1 MIQLMSA
8 RQQSAAMLD
17 SGGQLVLSR
26 QPAAQ
31 DGLPGF
37 SSQTPTTEEL
47 AGFVEQLAAT
57 LARTEEQPLPSL
69 PELPVPAA
77 VEAQLAGENATGQQ
91 PEGGSQQPL
100 AAEQWLLGM
109 QGQQQAVIEART
121 GDQPAEP
128 LVERAGA
135 GGASA
140 PQSGAILPSAE
151 LPAEAPAAQGYGLNR
166 SGELAT
172 SGAGPL
178 PDRTAAGSTSGSLAA
193 MPAAEPPQTTLSG
206 GSETPQS
213 GQVERLL
220 AATAQAA
227 PSESAAPTAADSTQN
242 AQPRPIE
249 RTIKLEAP
257 EAKWGEQMLHALRKN
272 VELQLQQRVQSANI
286 RLDPPELGSLEIF
299 LSHESGRL
307 SVQISAANGDV
318 ARLLQQTSERLR
330 QELVEQN
337 YLQVSVE
344 VAADGQQGQQEDG
357 QQRPRFAV
365 ADRLPAASE
374 SRDRGHAQSRSSGRD
389 SDVLVTV

>member
-47 AGFVEQLAAT
+47 ADFVEQLAAT
-57 LARTEEQPLPSL
+57 LARTEEQPLPGL
-69 PELPVPAA
+69 PELPVPTT

-166 SGELAT
+166 SDELAT
-172 SGAGPL
+172 SAAGPL
-178 PDRTAAGSTSGSLAA
+178 PNRTVAGSTSGSLAA

-206 GSETPQS
+206 GSETPQP
-213 GQVERLL
+213 GQIERLL

-344 VAADGQQGQQEDG
+344 VAADGRQGQQEDG

-365 ADRLPAASE
+365 ADGLPAASE
-374 SRDRGHAQSRSSGRD
+374 SRDRGRAQSRSSGRD